1 MALQVC
7 PKMFAT
13 KLVAKIYGRSKIKKQ
28 QAQKFLFHFV
38 SKRNIN
44 FADSTEKAWNK
55 NCLF

>member
-13 KLVAKIYGRSKIKKQ
+13 KLVAKIYGRGKIKKQ
-28 QAQKFLFHFV
+28 QTQKFLFHFV

-44 FADSTEKAWNK
+44 DTNSTEKS
-55 NCLF
+55 LE